1 MSILS
6 SLSIYQPVSQWNAT
20 MNDKLSE
27 KVIGAAFKVHNTL
40 GFGQ

>member
-1 MSILS
+1 
-6 SLSIYQPVSQWNAT
+6 

-40 GFGQ
+40 GFGQYRYDAGRGGSAFDSVE